1 MIDPNTFNNLAGMLN
16 KIQEAS
22 KPLSEVMNNCE
33 NAIKDLKSSDQE
45 AYKKARDI
53 INKAKQ
59 AQKKDDVYSVLE
71 AINNID
77 ILRKENSTEDLK
89 KANDKLHDL
98 QENDYNQYMQVMDH
112 LKKGKYSITYIN
124 VHS

>member
-1 MIDPNTFNNLAGMLN
+1 MIDPNTFKNLAGMLN

-33 NAIKDLKSSDQE
+33 NAIKDLKSSDKE

-53 INKAKQ
+53 ISKAKQ
-59 AQKKDDVYSVLE
+59 AQKKDDIYSVLE

-77 ILRKENSTEDLK
+77 ILRKDNSNEDLK

-98 QENDYNQYMQVMDH
+98 QENDYNQYMQVIDH
-112 LKKGKYSITYIN
+112 LKKGKYSIKDF
-124 VHS
+124 VK